1 VDATV
6 EEEQTPERPSTRPQN
21 VPMCFRGFEQDAAE
35 AHASMLGWLLNE
47 IGKIIDIST
56 LDGMTIA
63 FDYDDALAHL
73 HRGYETIRTLT
84 KTTEF
89 GTGVAMTP
97 AVLRDGILK
106 SHIVIS
112 GGIALMLKDEG
123 QQNVK
128 LAIHAVAHECAHVE
142 ITAAYDKSFPDE
154 TLRKFHDTIMESWRW
169 DVIKA
174 CWEEYAAC
182 RIASDFGH
190 DPLPGYEETFVL
202 AHSQTDKKV
211 MQLVRDFDGGGADP
225 LVGQVFGCYGTM
237 MKFACYM
244 MGAMAASG
252 KTLAD
257 CEAAQ
262 NALNRHWF
270 APFFDRLK
278 KACEDLYENFGN
290 WSDKSGFEAI
300 GDIVEDIVSNRI
312 MKIWHRP
319 DGTYTIYIYPHVLAR
334 AKA

>member
-1 VDATV
+1 MDATV
-6 EEEQTPERPSTRPQN
+6 EEEQAPERPSTRPQN
-21 VPMCFRGFEQDAAE
+21 VPMCFRGFEQEAAE
-35 AHASMLGWLLNE
+35 AHASTLGWLLHE

-63 FDYDDALAHL
+63 FDYDDALANL
-73 HRGYETIRTLT
+73 DRGYETIRTLA

-112 GGIALMLKDEG
+112 AGIALMLKDEDH
-123 QQNVK
+123 QNVK
-128 LAIHAVAHECAHVE
+128 LAIHTVAHECAHAK
-142 ITAAYDKSFPDE
+142 ITAAYDKSFPGE
-154 TLRKFHDTIMESWRW
+154 TLRKFHDTVMESWRW

-174 CWEEYAAC
+174 CWDEYAAC

-202 AHSQTDKKV
+202 AHSQTDEKV
-211 MQLVRDFDGGGADP
+211 MQLIRDFNGGGADP
-225 LVGQVFGCYGTM
+225 LVGPVFGAYGTM

-244 MGAMAASG
+244 MGSMAAAG
-252 KTLAD
+252 KTLVD
-257 CEAAQ
+257 CESAQ
-262 NALNRHWF
+262 NALNGHWF
-270 APFFDRLK
+270 APYFDRLK
-278 KACEDLYENFGN
+278 NACEDLYENFGN
-290 WSDKSGFEAI
+290 WPDKSGFEAI
-300 GDIVEDIVSNRI
+300 GDIVEDIVTDRI
-312 MKIWHRP
+312 MKLWHHP
-319 DGTYTIYIYPHVLAR
+319 DGTYTIYIYPHVLLR

>member
-1 VDATV
+1 MDATV
-6 EEEQTPERPSTRPQN
+6 EEEQAPERPSTCPQN
-21 VPMCFRGFEQDAAE
+21 VLMSFRGFEQDAAE
-35 AHASMLGWLLNE
+35 ANASTLGGLLRE
-47 IGKIIDIST
+47 IGKIIDISA

-63 FDYDDALAHL
+63 FDYDDALANL
-73 HRGYETIRTLT
+73 DRGYKTVRTLT

-97 AVLRDGILK
+97 AVLRDGLLK

-112 GGIALMLKDEG
+112 GHIVLMLSDEDR
-123 QQNVK
+123 QNVQ
-128 LAIHAVAHECAHVE
+128 LAIHTVTHECAHVE
-142 ITAAYDKSFPDE
+142 ITAAYDKSFPNE
-154 TLRKFHDTIMESWRW
+154 MLRKSRDTAMDSWRW

-190 DPLPGYEETFVL
+190 DSLSGYEETFVL
-202 AHSQTDKKV
+202 AHSRTDEKV
-211 MQLVRDFDGGGADP
+211 MQLVRDFDGGDADS
-225 LVGQVFGCYGTM
+225 LVGPVFGAYGTM

-244 MGAMAASG
+244 MGAMAAAE

-262 NALNRHWF
+262 NALNGHWF
-270 APFFDRLK
+270 FPYFDRLQR
-278 KACEDLYENFGN
+278 ACEALFENFGN

-300 GDIVEDIVSNRI
+300 GDIVEDIVTDRI
-312 MKIWHRP
+312 MKLWHHP
-319 DGTYTIYIYPHVLAR
+319 DGTYTIYIYPHV
-334 AKA
+334 